1 MMPEDFFKKNMEMW
15 EQYSTTYMDTMFKTM
30 ERTMQQ
36 SQALQDQLNEM
47 VEKSVSAQTEASLAM
62 LNSIQK
68 QLEMLTDKVDQL
80 VKEAEADQQ

>member
-30 ERTMQQ
+30 EKTMQQ
-36 SQALQDQLNEM
+36 SQAFQDQLNEM
-47 VEKSVSAQTEASLAM
+47 VEKSVSVQTEASLAM

-68 QLEMLTDKVDQL
+68 QLEMLTEKVDTL
-80 VKEAEADQQ
+80 VKEAEADQK